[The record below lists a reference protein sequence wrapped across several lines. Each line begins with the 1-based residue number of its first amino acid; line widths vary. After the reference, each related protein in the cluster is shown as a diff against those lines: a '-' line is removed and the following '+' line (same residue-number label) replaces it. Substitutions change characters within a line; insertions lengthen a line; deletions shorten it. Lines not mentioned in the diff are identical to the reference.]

1 MLEIWWEKIWKKILN
16 QHRIKINSK
25 SHMMISHNFI
35 SILQKNYHKQIL
47 KQEILSEKMSDKNL
61 KLKTFRI
68 NCLTNKNLT
77 NMPLK
82 FILPSNILI
91 FKMIIPANVIFMT
104 TVLKTISTFL
114 NTLKMFMIY
123 RCNLWTN
130 CFDTKK
136 QSQMCT
142 NNFHKAYKCN

>member
-1 MLEIWWEKIWKKILN
+1 MK
-16 QHRIKINSK
+16 
-25 SHMMISHNFI
+25 NF
-35 SILQKNYHKQIL
+35 QNQIL

-114 NTLKMFMIY
+114 NTLKM
-123 RCNLWTN
+123 
-130 CFDTKK
+130 TKR
-136 QSQMCT
+136 S
-142 NNFHKAYKCN
+142 NYKCAPTRVTFTKLTNVTNMENYLLMLVIWEDTSNCSWRLQKFQMWIL

>member
-1 MLEIWWEKIWKKILN
+1 MI
-16 QHRIKINSK
+16 
-25 SHMMISHNFI
+25 ISHNFI

-68 NCLTNKNLT
+68 NCLIAMFINKNLT

-123 RCNLWTN
+123 RCNFWTN
-130 CFDTKK
+130 FLDKKK
-136 QSQMCT
+136 QLQMCT
-142 NNFHKAYKCN
+142 NTSYFHKAYKCN

>member
-1 MLEIWWEKIWKKILN
+1 MI
-16 QHRIKINSK
+16 
-25 SHMMISHNFI
+25 ISHNFI

-61 KLKTFRI
+61 KLKTLRI
-68 NCLTNKNLT
+68 NCLIAMFINKNLT

-114 NTLKMFMIY
+114 NTLKM
-123 RCNLWTN
+123 
-130 CFDTKK
+130 TKR
-136 QSQMCT
+136 S
-142 NNFHKAYKCN
+142 NYKCAPTRVTFTKLTNVTNVENYLHILVI

>member
-1 MLEIWWEKIWKKILN
+1 MI
-16 QHRIKINSK
+16 
-25 SHMMISHNFI
+25 ISHNFI

-114 NTLKMFMIY
+114 NTLKMIIIVKKRY
-123 RCNLWTN
+123 
-130 CFDTKK
+130 FDTKI
-136 QSQMCT
+136 
-142 NNFHKAYKCN
+142 NYKFTPILFTKLANVTIVENHFLMLVI

>member
-1 MLEIWWEKIWKKILN
+1 MI
-16 QHRIKINSK
+16 
-25 SHMMISHNFI
+25 ISHNFI

-68 NCLTNKNLT
+68 NCLIAMFINKNLT

-91 FKMIIPANVIFMT
+91 FKMIIPTNVIFMT

-114 NTLKMFMIY
+114 NTLKM
-123 RCNLWTN
+123 
-130 CFDTKK
+130 TKR
-136 QSQMCT
+136 S
-142 NNFHKAYKCN
+142 NYKCAPTRVTFTKLTNVTNVKNYLFMLVI

>member
-1 MLEIWWEKIWKKILN
+1 MI
-16 QHRIKINSK
+16 
-25 SHMMISHNFI
+25 ISHNFI

-68 NCLTNKNLT
+68 NCLIAMFINKNLT

-114 NTLKMFMIY
+114 NTLKM
-123 RCNLWTN
+123 
-130 CFDTKK
+130 TKR
-136 QSQMCT
+136 S
-142 NNFHKAYKCN
+142 NYKCAPTRVTFTKLTNVTNVENYLHILVI

>member
-1 MLEIWWEKIWKKILN
+1 MI
-16 QHRIKINSK
+16 
-25 SHMMISHNFI
+25 ISHNFI

-68 NCLTNKNLT
+68 NCLIAMFINKNLT

-91 FKMIIPANVIFMT
+91 FKMIIPTNVIFMT

-114 NTLKMFMIY
+114 NTLKMIQKSYHKCVPITFTK
-123 RCNLWTN
+123 LTN
-130 CFDTKK
+130 V
-136 QSQMCT
+136 T
-142 NNFHKAYKCN
+142 NVENYLLMLVI